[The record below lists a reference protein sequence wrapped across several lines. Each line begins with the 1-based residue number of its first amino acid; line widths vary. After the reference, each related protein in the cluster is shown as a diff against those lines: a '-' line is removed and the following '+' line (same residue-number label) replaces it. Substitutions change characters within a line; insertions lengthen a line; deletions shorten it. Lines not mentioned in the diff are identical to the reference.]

1 MKLATTNDQ
10 NLQGTAELAGA
21 EAMANEAIRVA
32 ESLMWAIYGSD
43 EAAYTY
49 ANAGAGVLHT
59 ERLRL
64 AS

>member
-10 NLQGTAELAGA
+10 NLQGAAELAGA

-43 EAAYTY
+43 EAAHTY